1 MRKPNGYGSISEL
14 SGNRRKRFMVRKTIG
29 KTVDHE
35 TGTVKYNQ
43 VIIGFAATKRAAEE
57 LLASYN
63 ANPYDLTA
71 AKTTFAEVYERMY
84 AYKETKVSESS
95 LKAYQYA
102 FNNCE
107 PLHNRIFADLK
118 LQDLENHIN
127 NCDKNYPTLKK
138 IKVLWGVMYEYAL
151 KYDIV
156 GKDYS
161 KHIDLTSQKKVQE
174 SKPEQDKHFT
184 HEEVKALWTMRD
196 DDFIQSILA
205 LIWTGVRIGEFL
217 QLRKSDVNLEEHYF
231 TIPKGKTIN
240 AERRVPIAD
249 AVYPF
254 FEKWYHDGD
263 YEYLFHTGKSRSDKP
278 VSYDKYLN
286 DFKKLMKHLEWSS
299 YTPHATRH
307 TFNSLLADIDISNT
321 VRAKLMGHAVGN
333 VTETVY
339 THLDMGTLLDAVNKL
354 ECFIE

>member
-1 MRKPNGYGSISEL
+1 LKGDEIMRKPNGYGSISEL

-43 VIIGFAATKRAAEE
+43 LIIGFAATKRAAEE

-138 IKVLWGVMYEYAL
+138 IKVLWASCM
-151 KYDIV
+151 
-156 GKDYS
+156 
-161 KHIDLTSQKKVQE
+161 
-174 SKPEQDKHFT
+174 
-184 HEEVKALWTMRD
+184 
-196 DDFIQSILA
+196 
-205 LIWTGVRIGEFL
+205 
-217 QLRKSDVNLEEHYF
+217 
-231 TIPKGKTIN
+231 
-240 AERRVPIAD
+240 
-249 AVYPF
+249 
-254 FEKWYHDGD
+254 
-263 YEYLFHTGKSRSDKP
+263 
-278 VSYDKYLN
+278 
-286 DFKKLMKHLEWSS
+286 
-299 YTPHATRH
+299 
-307 TFNSLLADIDISNT
+307 NT
-321 VRAKLMGHAVGN
+321 L
-333 VTETVY
+333 
-339 THLDMGTLLDAVNKL
+339 
-354 ECFIE
+354 